1 MPPGTCVFL
10 PKNQKAKQPFMNYKI
25 IATLGPGSS
34 EPARWEAMLAT
45 GATAFRLNTS
55 HLTPQQTLDWLARL
69 EKAFQTSGHSA
80 PVVLDLQ
87 GSKWRLGSLPVVDL
101 ELDRVI
107 ELRPA
112 ASSDQSGVFPVPHAD
127 FFKAAAAS
135 NGEIVLNDAKLRL
148 RIEKINNDSITARV
162 TQAGP
167 IGANKGITLADS
179 KFRQEGLSE
188 KDQLIFKQ
196 TRSFGFVSYAISY
209 IKDAAEMAAYRD
221 QLGSA
226 PCLIAKLER
235 RQAMREAVEIAV
247 SANELWVCR
256 GDLGAEVGLK
266 ALAETVLDFAD
277 LLPRINVPVIMAGQV
292 LEHMTRQPAP
302 TRSEICYLY
311 ETLQRGYQG
320 FVLSDEAAIG
330 LYPLESCKIAAMFRD

>member
-1 MPPGTCVFL
+1 
-10 PKNQKAKQPFMNYKI
+10 MNYDI

-34 EPARWEAMLAT
+34 EPTLWANMLTA
-45 GATAFRLNTS
+45 GASAFRLNTS
-55 HLTPQQTLDWLARL
+55 HLTLHQTLKWL
-69 EKAFQTSGHSA
+69 EKLEKMFQTSGKSV

-87 GSKWRLGSLPVVDL
+87 GSKWRLGKLPAANL
-101 ELDRVI
+101 KADRQI
-107 ELRPA
+107 ELRRT

-135 NGEIVLNDAKLRL
+135 NGEIILNDAKLRL
-148 RIEKINNDSITARV
+148 QIEKIDDDSITARV

-167 IGANKGITLADS
+167 IAANKGITLASSDY
-179 KFRQEGLSE
+179 RREGLSQ
-188 KDQLIFKQ
+188 KDQNIFKQ

-209 IKDAAEMAAYRD
+209 IKDAAEMAAYRA

-226 PCLIAKLER
+226 PYLIAKLER
-235 RQAMREAVEIAV
+235 REAMQEAVEIAA

-256 GDLGAEVGLK
+256 GDLGAELGLK

-277 LLPRINVPVIMAGQV
+277 MLPRIDVPVIMAGQV
-292 LEHMTRQPAP
+292 LEHMTRQATP
-302 TRSEICYLY
+302 TRSEVCYLY
-311 ETLQRGYQG
+311 ETLRRGYQG

-330 LYPLESCKIAAMFRD
+330 LYPLESCKTAALFRD

>member
-1 MPPGTCVFL
+1 
-10 PKNQKAKQPFMNYKI
+10 MNYEI

-34 EPARWEAMLAT
+34 EPTQWESMLTA

-55 HLTPQQTLDWLARL
+55 HLTLRQTLKWL
-69 EKAFQTSGHSA
+69 EKLEDMFHTSGSSA

-87 GSKWRLGSLPVVDL
+87 GSKWRLGKLPVADL
-101 ELDRVI
+101 KTGQKI
-107 ELRPA
+107 ELRQA
-112 ASSDQSGVFPVPHAD
+112 ASSNQSIIFPVPHKD
-127 FFKAAAAS
+127 FFLAAAAS
-135 NGEIVLNDAKLRL
+135 DGEIILNDAKLRL
-148 RIEKINNDSITARV
+148 QIEKIDKESITARV

-167 IGANKGITLADS
+167 IAANKGITLAAS
-179 KFRQEGLSE
+179 SYRREGLSQ
-188 KDQLIFKQ
+188 KDKIIFTQ
-196 TRSFGFVSYAISY
+196 TKSFTFVRYALSY
-209 IKDAAEMAAYRD
+209 IKDADEMEAYRN

-226 PCLIAKLER
+226 PYLIAKLER
-235 RQAMREAVEIAV
+235 REAMREAIEIAA
-247 SANELWVCR
+247 SANELWICR

-277 LLPRINVPVIMAGQV
+277 LLPRIKVPVIMAGQV

-302 TRSEICYLY
+302 TRSEVCYLY

-330 LYPLESCKIAAMFRD
+330 LYPAESCAAAALFRN

>member
-1 MPPGTCVFL
+1 
-10 PKNQKAKQPFMNYKI
+10 MNYSI

-34 EPARWEAMLAT
+34 EPALWADMLSA

-55 HLTPQQTLDWLARL
+55 HLTLHQTLEWLERL
-69 EKAFQTSGHSA
+69 EKMFQASGKSV

-87 GSKWRLGSLPVVDL
+87 GSKWRLGKLPVANMKPG
-101 ELDRVI
+101 RQI
-107 ELRPA
+107 ELRHA
-112 ASSDQSGVFPVPHAD
+112 ASSDQSGVFPVPHQD

-135 NGEIVLNDAKLRL
+135 DGEIILNDAKLRL
-148 RIEKINNDSITARV
+148 QIEKIDEDSITARV

-167 IGANKGITLADS
+167 IAANKGITLSASDY
-179 KFRQEGLSE
+179 RREGLSQ
-188 KDQLIFKQ
+188 KDQNIFKQ
-196 TRSFGFVSYAISY
+196 SRSFGFVSYAISY
-209 IKDAAEMAAYRD
+209 IKDAAEMAAYRK

-226 PCLIAKLER
+226 PYLIAKLER
-235 RQAMREAVEIAV
+235 RQAMQEAAQIAEH
-247 SANELWVCR
+247 ANELWVCR
-256 GDLGAEVGLK
+256 GDLGAELGLK
-266 ALAETVLDFAD
+266 ALAETVLNFAD
-277 LLPRINVPVIMAGQV
+277 MLPHIDVPVIMAGQV

-330 LYPLESCKIAAMFRD
+330 LHPLESCKTAAMFRE

>member
-1 MPPGTCVFL
+1 
-10 PKNQKAKQPFMNYKI
+10 MNYSV

-34 EPARWEAMLAT
+34 EPALWEDMYAA
-45 GATAFRLNTS
+45 GASAFRLNTS
-55 HLTPQQTLDWLARL
+55 HLTLHQTLDWLERL
-69 EKAFQTSGHSA
+69 EKMFQASGKSV

-87 GSKWRLGSLPVVDL
+87 GSKWRIGKMPVANMKAG
-101 ELDRVI
+101 RQI
-107 ELRPA
+107 ELRRA
-112 ASSDQSGVFPVPHAD
+112 ASSEQSGIFPVPHED

-148 RIEKINNDSITARV
+148 KIEKISDDSITARV
-162 TQAGP
+162 SQAGP
-167 IGANKGITLADS
+167 IAANKGITLAASDY
-179 KFRQEGLSE
+179 RREGLSQ
-188 KDQLIFKQ
+188 KDQFIFKQ

-209 IKDAAEMAAYRD
+209 IKDAAEMAAYRA
-221 QLGSA
+221 QLGSQ
-226 PCLIAKLER
+226 PYLIAKLER
-235 RQAMREAVEIAV
+235 PEAMQEALEIAT

-256 GDLGAEVGLK
+256 GDLGAELGLK

-277 LLPRINVPVIMAGQV
+277 KLPHIDVPVIMAGQV
-292 LEHMTRQPAP
+292 LEHMTRQPTP

-330 LYPLESCKIAAMFRD
+330 LYPLESCKTAAMFRD